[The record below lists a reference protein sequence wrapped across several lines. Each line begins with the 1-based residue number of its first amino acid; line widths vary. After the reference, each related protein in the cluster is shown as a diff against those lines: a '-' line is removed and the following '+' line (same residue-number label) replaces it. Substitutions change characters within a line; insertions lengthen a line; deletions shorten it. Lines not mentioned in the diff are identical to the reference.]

1 MVAIIR
7 SARSAKRSCHYNES
21 KVALGQANCIMAG
34 NYPCEAQDLTA
45 RQRML
50 VLQKRL
56 DLNARC
62 YKGCLHIVLSFHPD
76 DRLTPQQLRKISQAY
91 MDHIGLGE
99 QPFLVY
105 QHLDTLH
112 PHLHLVA
119 VTVKAD
125 GSGNSVFHAR
135 EAAAKNTL
143 KQIEKD
149 YHLTASV
156 GREIL
161 PANLES
167 AQKLQYGKLPAT
179 LGIAQVLSV
188 VLPFFKYCT
197 ITELNA
203 VLRHYNV
210 VAKTGRPGS
219 VVRLHQ
225 GLSYQMLSDQGRQ
238 IGSPIKA
245 SRLAGK
251 PTLTYLNERFKANS
265 MLIASYQRRLKT
277 LIDLALIDPGT
288 RSLTDLGQ
296 YLSREAVKTVYA
308 FTPAGELSEI
318 ILVDF
323 GSRSVVSASQLG
335 ERYTASRL
343 QKHFEEFENT
353 LQTASA
359 IYQNALPKP
368 LVPTQATK
376 TSSGQDSEKQVG
388 GRPTADESLLK
399 LLLDP
404 GPIAGHLP
412 WELKKRLRKKR
423 RQISLQL

>member
-7 SARSAKRSCHYNES
+7 SASSARRCCEYNEN
-21 KVALGQANCIMAG
+21 KVDTGLASLIMAG
-34 NYPCEAQDLTA
+34 NYPCEAQELTA
-45 RQRML
+45 RQRMA

-56 DLNARC
+56 SLNTRC
-62 YKGCLHIVLSFHPD
+62 KKGCLHIVLSFHPED
-76 DRLTPQQLRKISQAY
+76 KLTCQQLKKISQTY

-99 QPFLVY
+99 QPFLLY

-112 PHLHLVA
+112 PHLHLVT

-135 EAAAKNTL
+135 EAAAKNIL

-149 YHLTASV
+149 YHLTASQ

-161 PANLES
+161 SPNLES

-188 VLPFFKYCT
+188 VLPHFKYCNM
-197 ITELNA
+197 TELNA

-210 VAKTGRPGS
+210 VAKTGKPGS
-219 VVRLHQ
+219 VVRLHN

-245 SRLAGK
+245 SLLPGK

-265 MLIASYQRRLKT
+265 MLIAAHQRRVKT
-277 LIDLALIDPGT
+277 LIDLALIDPAT

-296 YLSREAVKTVYA
+296 YLCREGVKTVYA

-318 ILVDF
+318 IFVDF
-323 GSRSVVSASQLG
+323 RARSAYSASQLG
-335 ERYTASRL
+335 ARYAPCEL
-343 QKHFEEFENT
+343 QKHFAEFSRT
-353 LQTASA
+353 LDPASA
-359 IYQNALPKP
+359 LYQNPLPHRSVWP
-368 LVPTQATK
+368 PMVK
-376 TSSGQDSEKQVG
+376 TGAGQDSEQQVG
-388 GRPTADESLLK
+388 GPPAEESLLK
-399 LLLDP
+399 LLLEP
-404 GPIAGHLP
+404 GALEEQLP
-412 WELKKRLRKKR
+412 WQLKKRPRKKR